1 MPIGTEVDLD
11 PGDTVLDGDPASPRG
26 AQHPTILAHVLWP
39 NGFVDQDTTW
49 YRVGLGPGHSV
60 TWGPSSP
67 LKGAQ
72 QPPIFGPCLLWPNG
86 RMDQDANW

>member
-49 YRVGLGPGHSV
+49 YRGRP
-60 TWGPSSP
+60 WPR
-67 LKGAQ
+67 AQ
-72 QPPIFGPCLLWPNG
+72 CYMGT
-86 RMDQDANW
+86 